1 MSGLKISIFEGF
13 RTYNFQGEGNKQVEG
28 AKQEA
33 WLHVPGQRF
42 PVRCDIS
49 LQKGVPPL
57 RPGDYM
63 LGPTSYAVKDG
74 ALVVKPKAADLQALE
89 GSRAQAPR
97 AATAG

>member
-1 MSGLKISIFEGF
+1 MKIEIFDGF
-13 RTYNFQGEGNKQVEG
+13 RTYAFKGEGGRDVEG

-57 RPGDYM
+57 RPGVYM
-63 LGPTSYAVKDG
+63 LGPSSYAVKDG
-74 ALVVKPKAADLQALE
+74 ACIVKPKAADLVAQE
-89 GSRAQAPR
+89 GSRAQVPGAR
-97 AATAG
+97 A